1 MSYLLPAGVLVGA
14 IAVLVF
20 IDNPYIQSLI
30 NYSLINVI
38 LALSLQLIVGF
49 AGQLSLGHAAFFG
62 VGAYTSAILTTRLG
76 LPFSLGL
83 VAAAVVSGLAGLV
96 MSPVVR
102 TRGVYFS
109 LATLAFGI
117 IVQLVF
123 VNWVSLTRGTM
134 GIPGIPSRLFGNH
147 EIQGPQGFF
156 ILLFL
161 VTWAQY
167 YAFSALIASRFGRAL
182 KAIRENEIAAQAVG
196 INVVLYKI
204 KAIVIGS
211 AFAGVAGSAMAH
223 FNGFVSPEPFTWW
236 KSIVLVIMIVVGGLG
251 SFPGAVIGAFA
262 LTFLSEYFRSYA
274 EYSMLIYGL
283 LIVIFMIFLPGG
295 VVGVRK
301 SRFSYKPALPKAKG

>member
-1 MSYLLPAGVLVGA
+1 MPAGIFAGA
-14 IAVLVF
+14 MLILIFV
-20 IDNPYIQSLI
+20 DNPYILSLI
-30 NYSLINVI
+30 NYSMVHVI
-38 LALSLQLIVGF
+38 LALSLQLIVGY

-62 VGAYTSAILTTRLG
+62 IGAYTSAILATKFDVPFALG
-76 LPFSLGL
+76 LL
-83 VAAAVVSGLAGLV
+83 AAAATSGLAGLA

-123 VNWVSLTRGTM
+123 VNWVSVTRGTM
-134 GIPGIPSRLFGNH
+134 GIPGVPSRLFGDF

-156 ILLFL
+156 ILLF
-161 VTWAQY
+161 VVAVAQY
-167 YAFSALIASRFGRAL
+167 YAFTSLIASRFGRAL
-182 KAIRENEIAAQAVG
+182 KAIRENELAAQSIGVD
-196 INVVLYKI
+196 VVRYKI

-211 AFAGVAGSAMAH
+211 AFAGIAGSAVAH
-223 FNGFVSPEPFTWW
+223 VNSFVSPEPFTWW

-251 SFPGAVIGAFA
+251 SFPGAVIGAFV

-283 LIVIFMIFLPGG
+283 LIVLFMIFLPEGL
-295 VVGVRK
+295 VGIWNRLIRLEGK
-301 SRFSYKPALPKAKG
+301 RPSPQKAEG